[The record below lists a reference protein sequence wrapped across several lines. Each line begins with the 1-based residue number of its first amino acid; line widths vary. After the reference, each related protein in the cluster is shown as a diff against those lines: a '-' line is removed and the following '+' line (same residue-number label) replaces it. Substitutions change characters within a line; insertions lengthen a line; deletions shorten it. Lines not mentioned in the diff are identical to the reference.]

1 MRNEKILVVEFEENS
16 LNSLLEILQTEGFQ
30 VVTAKDGHEGLLMFE
45 SENPDLVI
53 LEPMLLKLHG
63 FDLCRKISK
72 DSNKKIPVI
81 ITTGFYKGEH
91 YKSEA
96 METFGASAFFE
107 KPYENEALMMTIHE
121 LLGNGT
127 SASVKETKK
136 EVREEKT
143 AAIDIDKSVED
154 MERSIREQET
164 AQTEQDQKSA
174 DPSKKAGKTAITT
187 EVDEML
193 QDALSDFGLSIDKK
207 PEGIKAEKKQRIE
220 EVKEKESPVIEQK
233 APEIEKEREAEDVK
247 QVEELEEEK
256 ELKTEELIEE
266 LIQKEEQIEE
276 EERPEEKHEEKP
288 EEKVIARE
296 QEEKVEVKE
305 EEPEQEIE
313 GKGTEADQKIFEDY
327 FEEPEKAPVH
337 RNLFGF
343 LKKFKQSLPLMIGS
357 TAFVVLVAAGATYY
371 FLKPNKPKTVTSQKS
386 MQPVSNVERSSAAMD
401 PQELTSAPETQGEPN
416 TSDPSG
422 GPTLEG
428 AEGNLGETATPVDD
442 AEQTEMEQ
450 ESTSEFMSTTGLSS
464 RQREVMLPDSAPS
477 PESRQFE
484 IIEVEEASEEQLGE
498 QSVEISSPQLEQAAK
513 NIIQSENTSDRIKTG
528 DLVPIESVDVPPV
541 ATKKINPKY
550 PPAAFQRGIEETVVF
565 RALISEFGN
574 VLDVAFVDPAKTAPA
589 FKKSC
594 EQAVRQW
601 RFSPAKKDGVNV
613 KVWKMF
619 SITFKKNKT
628 E

>member
-1 MRNEKILVVEFEENS
+1 MEFEENS